1 MPTKPAIQPF
11 ENIVPWGTTGGDTGL
26 SARLKLQ
33 HNFEH
38 IKTWIDAL
46 DLGLDE
52 AQVTAIATAVATAA
66 VSSVGST
73 LFLSKTGDDTAAG
86 KITFED
92 VAAFLQG
99 LKLGGA
105 DARYGITGEGIA
117 TLLSLVFDGI
127 LKSKDAVAGFLDGH
141 GITIDAATG
150 KIVADGMEVR
160 GFLKVMELV
169 INRLQLMESDYS
181 FTEGDTTERI
191 DFTNNG
197 QRMVLTMHKEHDNDH
212 TPFYPGDILYA
223 KINDLL
229 DHGTYYTCWVRV
241 VSIDQANNTIKV
253 VPYGGPSV
261 SGAKNFTF
269 LGTEIDDADFLTEL
283 QHDYELYPDGY
294 EKILSL
300 TRHGNVADGLLDG
313 DDPSSYSDEVKKSQQ
328 ARQQSWV
335 LSTTDK
341 RLSFFWN
348 VDEPI
353 VRDENYALCLG
364 ILPDLANLPSTRDKT
379 MPSLYVNTIFYD
391 NQYRANYPARVI
403 KEDRGQWVR
412 PDSTVPQPT
421 ATTAD
426 GEVVYEPY
434 HYRSFT
440 RVTWLLYRNNPSWA
454 RLSDDELRQKMM
466 LEFKVDLE
474 VSRVWHHG
482 CLWECLTD
490 ETSAEPGFTPQ
501 AWKMVSGKGWWVD
514 FQLSQAP
521 VVNLE
526 DVSLKATPVIMLG
539 DDDVSAQ
546 AVEQSAILAV
556 TWTRHG
562 NADGSQTAADELW
575 QPTID
580 SDGMT
585 LLIDH
590 RRSDASRRTD
600 CGPLWET
607 LLRVAFV
614 CKVTLADGS
623 TQETELLI
631 A

>member
-1 MPTKPAIQPF
+1 MPTKPTIQPF

-26 SARLKLQ
+26 SSRMKLQ
-33 HNFEH
+33 RNFER

-150 KIVADGMEVR
+150 KIEADAMEVR

-181 FTEGDTTERI
+181 FTEGGQIETVTD
-191 DFTNNG
+191 NG
-197 QRMVLTMHKEHDNDH
+197 DGTYTLIMHKDHDNDL
-212 TPFYPGDILYA
+212 TPFAENDILYA

-229 DHGTYYTCWVRV
+229 AHGTHYTSWMRV
-241 VSIDQANNTIKV
+241 VSKDTEANTLRV
-253 VPYGGPSV
+253 ALYADSEVPGGR
-261 SGAKNFTF
+261 N
-269 LGTEIDDADFLTEL
+269 
-283 QHDYELYPDGY
+283 YPPTDMANV
-294 EKILSL
+294 
-300 TRHGNVADGLLDG
+300 TRHGNTTNT
-313 DDPSSYSDEVKKSQQ
+313 
-328 ARQQSWV
+328 ARQQAWV
-335 LSTTDK
+335 LSTTDQ
-341 RLSFFWN
+341 RLTHYWH
-348 VDEPI
+348 VDQPI
-353 VRDENYALCLG
+353 LRPDNYALCLG
-364 ILPDLANLPSTRDKT
+364 MLPSLLDDAGILPSTRDRS
-379 MPSLYVNTIFYD
+379 MPALYVSSVFYE
-391 NQYRANYPARVI
+391 NAHRVRYPSAIV
-403 KEDRGQWVR
+403 KSDRGEW
-412 PDSTVPQPT
+412 TATPT
-421 ATTAD
+421 ASDFD
-426 GEVVYEPY
+426 GNIISEPY
-434 HYRSFT
+434 HHETYT
-440 RVTWLLYRNNPSWA
+440 RATWLHYRNNPSWA
-454 RLSDDELRQKMM
+454 RLSDEELHQKMI
-466 LEFKVDLE
+466 LEWKVDLE
-474 VSRVWHHG
+474 TSRVWHHG

-501 AWKMVSGKGWWVD
+501 AWKMVSGKGWWID
-514 FQLSQAP
+514 FQLSRAP

-546 AVEQSAILAV
+546 AVEQSALLAV